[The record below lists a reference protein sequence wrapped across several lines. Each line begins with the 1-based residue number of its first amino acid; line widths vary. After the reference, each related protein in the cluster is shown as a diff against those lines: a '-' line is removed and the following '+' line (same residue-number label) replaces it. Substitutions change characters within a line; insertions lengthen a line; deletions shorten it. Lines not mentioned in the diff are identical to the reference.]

1 MCLIII
7 KKLINNIITMN
18 DSMSIL
24 LATTILALG
33 GLGLYVYRTTH
44 EDQDGEYISD
54 THDEDD
60 GDNEESIFGS
70 SNLFSWGSS
79 EDRKKSEDKQ
89 KEKEK
94 EQDVLSDEE
103 SEENEV
109 KPRKRNNV
117 KTQRNRKASGTSR
130 RRY

>member
-24 LATTILALG
+24 LATTVLALG
-33 GLGLYVYRTTH
+33 GLGLYVYRTNH
-44 EDQDGEYISD
+44 EDQDGGDKSD
-54 THDEDD
+54 TRQDD
-60 GDNEESIFGS
+60 SDNEESIFGS
-70 SNLFSWGSS
+70 SILFNWGSS
-79 EDRKKSEDKQ
+79 EDKQKEDKQ

-94 EQDVLSDEE
+94 EQDVILDED
-103 SEENEV
+103 SEENEL
-109 KPRKRNNV
+109 KPRKRNNL
-117 KTQRNRKASGTSR
+117 KTQRNRKPSGTSR

>member
-33 GLGLYVYRTTH
+33 GLGLYVYRTNH
-44 EDQDGEYISD
+44 EDQDGGDKIDTRSD
-54 THDEDD
+54 DS
-60 GDNEESIFGS
+60 DNEESIFGS
-70 SNLFSWGSS
+70 SNLFNWGSS
-79 EDRKKSEDKQ
+79 DDRKKPEDKQ
-89 KEKEK
+89 KEK

-103 SEENEV
+103 SEENEL

-117 KTQRNRKASGTSR
+117 KTQRNRKASGASR

>member
-33 GLGLYVYRTTH
+33 GLGLYVYRTNH
-44 EDQDGEYISD
+44 DDQDGGDKSD
-54 THDEDD
+54 TRQDD
-60 GDNEESIFGS
+60 SDNEESIFGS
-70 SNLFSWGSS
+70 SNLFNWGS
-79 EDRKKSEDKQ
+79 SEDKQ
-89 KEKEK
+89 KEDKQKDKEK
-94 EQDVLSDEE
+94 EQDVILDEE
-103 SEENEV
+103 LEENEV

-117 KTQRNRKASGTSR
+117 KTQRNRKASAASR